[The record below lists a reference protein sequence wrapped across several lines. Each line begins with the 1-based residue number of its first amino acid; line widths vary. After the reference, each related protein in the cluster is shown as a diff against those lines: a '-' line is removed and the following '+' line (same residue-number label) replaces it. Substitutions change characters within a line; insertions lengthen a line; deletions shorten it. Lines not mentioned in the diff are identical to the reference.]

1 MFSGKRTLKNW
12 IFGSGLVLLFLT
24 LQANAVFAHADLYE
38 IEMIQI
44 DAVVDESHRIQV
56 SETIDAAFHG
66 EGEVIRRTI
75 PLLNQ
80 GTRYELTEFEG
91 EGISITPQWKR
102 DEVILEIRK
111 TTGSF
116 YGKERF
122 RLSYLLQGGADENQ
136 NYDSFSL
143 SVVPADWNT
152 YIQQVRL
159 QVELPASVPAAMID
173 LEGTLA
179 GLTARETMTFQVDQ
193 KQILAKSQ
201 YFLVPGESVELRVQ
215 LPEHTFSEA
224 VSLET
229 FYERTEI
236 WAIGLMIGIILIAY
250 GWWLWSRDKGHEV
263 EIQLDPPHSAS
274 PAEITYLFTKTI
286 ETRDLSILLIEWAN
300 RGWIHLY
307 PNFSSMGGDEG
318 AVITLERRPPN
329 TIHPFELR
337 FFNLLFDEYG
347 NGHRIRLDEIRGDFS
362 RHLTE
367 MKLHLLSDYSKGD
380 KAFYKTHE
388 TKKTMGLTIMASL
401 PIFFFW
407 IRVGLE
413 NYRGWIAGIL
423 SLLLV
428 VIQLL
433 AIRWVEVGAAKSKRI
448 WGAILV
454 LALAALAVYF
464 NRILGFLM
472 ALAAAALIIY
482 LVKRSE
488 KKTPYGTERIR
499 QYMGYGEF
507 LLNANNEQ
515 LVSII
520 QQSPEIYFQA
530 FPYAERLGLL
540 KEWKNHFKE
549 IFLLPPIWY
558 HGKESMDFSI
568 EEFTQEILAFIKR
581 FESAMEAEDRI

>member
-1 MFSGKRTLKNW
+1 MSSGKSYPKNW
-12 IFGSGLVLLFLT
+12 IIRCGLILFLLI
-24 LQANAVFAHADLYE
+24 LQGNAAFASADLYE
-38 IEMIQI
+38 IEMIQV
-44 DAVVDESHRIQV
+44 DAFVDESHRIQV
-56 SETIDAAFHG
+56 FETIDAAFHG
-66 EGEVIRRTI
+66 EGEVITRTI
-75 PLLNQ
+75 PLVNQ
-80 GTRYELTEFEG
+80 GMRYEFTEFEG
-91 EGISITPQWKR
+91 EGISITPHWKR

-111 TTGSF
+111 NTGVF

-122 RLSYLLQGGADENQ
+122 HLSYLLQGGADDNRD
-136 NYDSFSL
+136 YDSFYL
-143 SVVPADWNT
+143 SVVSPDWNT
-152 YIQQVRL
+152 YIHQVKL
-159 QVELPASVPAAMID
+159 HVELPASVPAGMVD
-173 LEGTLA
+173 LEGALA
-179 GLTARETMTFQVDQ
+179 GLTARETMVYEVDQ
-193 KQILAKSQ
+193 KQILAESQ
-201 YFLVPGESVELRVQ
+201 YFLVPGESVELMVQ

-236 WAIGLMIGIILIAY
+236 WSVGLMLGIILIAF
-250 GWWLWSRDKGHEV
+250 GWWLWSRDKRHEA
-263 EIQLDPPHSAS
+263 EIRMDPPPSS
-274 PAEITYLFTKTI
+274 TPAEITYLFTKTI
-286 ETRDLSILLIEWAN
+286 ETRDLSILLIDWAN

-347 NGHRIRLDEIRGDFS
+347 NGHRIRVDEIRGDFS

-367 MKLHLLSDYSKGD
+367 IKAHLLSDYSKGE

-423 SLLLV
+423 SLILV

-433 AIRWVEVGAAKSKRI
+433 AIRWIEVGATKNKRVLGVI
-448 WGAILV
+448 FV
-454 LALAALAVYF
+454 LALAGLAVYF

-488 KKTPYGTERIR
+488 KKTLYGMERMR
-499 QYMGYGEF
+499 QYTGYREF
-507 LLNANNEQ
+507 LLSANNEQ
-515 LVSII
+515 LVSLI
-520 QQSPEIYFQA
+520 QRSPEIFFHA
-530 FPYAERLGLL
+530 FSYAERLGVLQ
-540 KEWKNHFKE
+540 EWKNHFKE

-568 EEFTQEILAFIKR
+568 EEFTQEIMAFIKR